1 MRKPRFHFEVFWPKC
16 EDYDE
21 FIAQAWKRPTVAC
34 DPLARLDLMLRNLV
48 RQLQSW
54 SEKRIGQIKTQL
66 LLARELVL
74 RLDCAQERRQLSLAE
89 NGLRKQLKMRCLGLS
104 SLERTM
110 ARQRSR
116 IRQLSDG
123 DANTAYF
130 HLIARGRKQRSYI
143 PALLADGHITEDH
156 SDMEL
161 ALHKHFAGCGM
172 PVHP

>member
-1 MRKPRFHFEVFWPKC
+1 VLGP
-16 EDYDE
+16 
-21 FIAQAWKRPTVAC
+21 I
-34 DPLARLDLMLRNLV
+34 LAGTCNG
-48 RQLQSW
+48 
-54 SEKRIGQIKTQL
+54 EAG
-66 LLARELVL
+66 VL
-74 RLDCAQERRQLSLAE
+74 F
-89 NGLRKQLKMRCLGLS
+89 
-104 SLERTM
+104 
-110 ARQRSR
+110 
-116 IRQLSDG
+116 RQLSDG